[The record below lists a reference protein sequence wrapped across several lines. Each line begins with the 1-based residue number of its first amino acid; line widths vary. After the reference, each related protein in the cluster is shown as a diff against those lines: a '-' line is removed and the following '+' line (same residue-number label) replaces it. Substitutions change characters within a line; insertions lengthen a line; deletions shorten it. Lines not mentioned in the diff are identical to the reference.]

1 MTNLN
6 IYFSIPKA
14 NYSDFK
20 YIDKETLLRLA
31 DNSDD
36 ESDDAVVLA
45 EAVIAPSEDIK
56 PSTTNNNNNN
66 NNDDVK
72 DNDNE
77 ARGKRRFKRR
87 DNDTEA
93 STVVPVM
100 SQKEKK
106 LNNVFKV
113 FNNKGKKRDKK
124 NVRPPI
130 KCGDDTILS
139 ETIKDAYI
147 NGNYGSH
154 ADRSP
159 TEEEEDEENSSPLVQ
174 FKNLAADPDLAGY
187 KVTGKLG
194 TPSNILF
201 LFIRNEIQEHERAEE
216 I

>member
-1 MTNLN
+1 M
-6 IYFSIPKA
+6 
-14 NYSDFK
+14 
-20 YIDKETLLRLA
+20 
-31 DNSDD
+31 
-36 ESDDAVVLA
+36 
-45 EAVIAPSEDIK
+45 IAPSEDIK

-66 NNDDVK
+66 NDDEK
-72 DNDNE
+72 INDNE

-100 SQKEKK
+100 PQKEKK

-113 FNNKGKKRDKK
+113 FNNKGNKRDKK

-130 KCGDDTILS
+130 KCGDDTILP

-159 TEEEEDEENSSPLVQ
+159 TEEEEDEENSPPMVQ
-174 FKNLAADPDLAGY
+174 FKNLAADPDLAGC
-187 KVTGKLG
+187 KVRYL
-194 TPSNILF
+194 
-201 LFIRNEIQEHERAEE
+201 
-216 I
+216 

>member
-1 MTNLN
+1 MTKLN

-66 NNDDVK
+66 NEDVK
-72 DNDNE
+72 INDNE

-100 SQKEKK
+100 PQKEKK

-113 FNNKGKKRDKK
+113 FNNKGNKRDKK

-130 KCGDDTILS
+130 KCGDDTILP

-159 TEEEEDEENSSPLVQ
+159 TEEEEDEENSPPMVQ
-174 FKNLAADPDLAGY
+174 FKNLAADPDLAGC
-187 KVTGKLG
+187 KVRY
-194 TPSNILF
+194 S
-201 LFIRNEIQEHERAEE
+201 
-216 I
+216 

>member
-1 MTNLN
+1 MTKLN

-66 NNDDVK
+66 NDEEK
-72 DNDNE
+72 INDNE

-100 SQKEKK
+100 PQKEKK

-113 FNNKGKKRDKK
+113 FSNKGNKRDKK

-130 KCGDDTILS
+130 KCGDDTILP

-159 TEEEEDEENSSPLVQ
+159 TEEEEDEESSPPMVQ
-174 FKNLAADPDLAGY
+174 FKNLAADPDLAGC
-187 KVTGKLG
+187 KVRY
-194 TPSNILF
+194 S
-201 LFIRNEIQEHERAEE
+201 
-216 I
+216 